1 MLSVANDLK
10 CFSCG
15 ESKKPKLFYS
25 AERKAKKPRCK
36 ACSSNRSSILYSS
49 NSRKGPKKNSAITSV
64 KYKTKPTKTEESRQK
79 RKTLRNR
86 QYAAL
91 RNKVFKLLGGQCK
104 RCKIKDRRVLQI
116 DHVAGGGTRERK
128 KHGSTKILKKIL
140 DGEKGYQLLCAN
152 CNWIKKFNKKE
163 K

>member
-1 MLSVANDLK
+1 MLSAANDIK

-15 ESKKPKLFYS
+15 EFKKPKLFYS
-25 AERKAKKPRCK
+25 EDRKAKKPRCR
-36 ACSSNRSSILYSS
+36 ACSSTRSSILYSQ
-49 NSRKGPKKNSAITSV
+49 NNKTARKSSAITSV
-64 KYKTKPTKTEESRQK
+64 KYRTKLAKIEEVKQK
-79 RKTLRNR
+79 RKKIRNK
-86 QYAAL
+86 QYAL
-91 RNKVFKLLGGQCK
+91 LKNKVFKVLGSQCK

-116 DHVAGGGTRERK
+116 DHIAGGGTRERK
-128 KHGSTKILKKIL
+128 KHGSIKILKKIL